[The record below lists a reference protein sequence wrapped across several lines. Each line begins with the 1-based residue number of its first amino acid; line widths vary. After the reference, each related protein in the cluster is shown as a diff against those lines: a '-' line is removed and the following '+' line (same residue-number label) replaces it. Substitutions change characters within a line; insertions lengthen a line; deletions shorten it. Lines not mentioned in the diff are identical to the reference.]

1 MAIEQDLLQK
11 IYGRI
16 HIDDATLY
24 FRYVGGD
31 NGQDYGRMWA
41 HGKNHSVHRVMY
53 DLFHGPIP
61 PDKEV
66 HHRCGVRNCCNI
78 AHLALVSHRDNIIL
92 TPQYTQLRW
101 ERLQALVE
109 AHLDLALCGVTH
121 LTSTAFSALWG
132 KSCRGSNLLT
142 YLTTLADV
150 YPGEFEWSLVKKGRG
165 RKPHLFEIRMSQ
177 ELIDQLT
184 ADEARA
190 ASAVTMASSS
200 ADALHPM
207 ASLALAV

>member
-1 MAIEQDLLQK
+1 MVIEQDLLEK

-16 HIDDATLY
+16 HIDEDTLC
-24 FRYVGGD
+24 FRYLGGD

-66 HHRCGVRNCCNI
+66 HHTCGMRSCCNI

-92 TPQYTQLRW
+92 TPQYTRLRW
-101 ERLQALVE
+101 ERLQILIE
-109 AHLDLALCGVTH
+109 THLDLALCGTTH
-121 LTSTAFSALWG
+121 VTSTDLWSLWG
-132 KSCRGSNLLT
+132 ASCRGANLT
-142 YLTTLADV
+142 KYLDTIATVFPEA
-150 YPGEFEWSLVKKGRG
+150 FSWSFVRPGRG

-177 ELIDQLT
+177 TLIDQLIG
-184 ADEARA
+184 DEESP
-190 ASAVTMASSS
+190 ASAVTI
-200 ADALHPM
+200 

>member
-1 MAIEQDLLQK
+1 MVIEQDLLQK

-16 HIDDATLY
+16 HVDEDTLC
-24 FRYVGGD
+24 FRYVGGN

-41 HGKNHSVHRVMY
+41 DGKMQSVHRLMY

-66 HHRCGVRNCCNI
+66 HHTCGVRSCCNI

-92 TPQYTQLRW
+92 TPQYARLRW

-109 AHLDLALCGVTH
+109 THPDLMLLGITH
-121 LTSTAFSALWG
+121 VMSTELWSLWG
-132 KSCRGSNLLT
+132 ASCRGANLT
-142 YLTTLADV
+142 KYLDTIAAV
-150 YPGEFEWSLVKKGRG
+150 FPEVFSWSFVRPGRG
-165 RKPHLFEIRMSQ
+165 RRPHLFEIRMTP

-184 ADEARA
+184 ADEERA
-190 ASAVTMASSS
+190 TSAVTMASPS

-207 ASLALAV
+207 SSLALAV

>member
-1 MAIEQDLLQK
+1 MVIEQDLLQK
-11 IYGRI
+11 IYARI
-16 HIDDATLY
+16 DIDKDTMCFHYL
-24 FRYVGGD
+24 GSD

-53 DLFHGPIP
+53 HIFFGDIP

-66 HHRCGVRNCCNI
+66 HHTCGVRSCCNI
-78 AHLALVSHRDNIIL
+78 AHLALVTHRQNVIL

-121 LTSTAFSALWG
+121 LTSTDLSILWG

-165 RKPHLFEIRMSQ
+165 RKPHLFAIRMSQ
-177 ELIDQLT
+177 TLIDQLIG
-184 ADEARA
+184 DEARA
-190 ASAVTMASSS
+190 ASAVKTASPS
-200 ADALHPM
+200 AEVLHPM
-207 ASLALAV
+207 ASLVLAV

>member
-16 HIDDATLY
+16 HIDEDTMCFHY
-24 FRYVGGD
+24 IGGD

-53 DLFHGPIP
+53 GVFHGPIP

-66 HHRCGVRNCCNI
+66 HHLCGVRNCCNI
-78 AHLALVSHRDNIIL
+78 AHLTLVSHRENIIL
-92 TPQYTQLRW
+92 TPQYAQLRW

-109 AHLDLALCGVTH
+109 THPDLALCGVTH

-132 KSCRGSNLLT
+132 QSCRGSNLLT

-150 YPGEFEWSLVKKGRG
+150 YPGEFEWSVVRPGRG
-165 RKPHLFEIRMSQ
+165 RRPRFFEIRMTQ
-177 ELIDQLT
+177 DLIDQLT
-184 ADEARA
+184 ADEERA
-190 ASAVTMASSS
+190 ASAVKMTSPS
-200 ADALHPM
+200 ADALYPLS
-207 ASLALAV
+207 SLVLAV

>member
-1 MAIEQDLLQK
+1 MVIEQDLLQK

-16 HIDDATLY
+16 DIDEDTLC

-53 DLFHGPIP
+53 HIFFGDIP
-61 PDKEV
+61 ADKEV
-66 HHRCGVRNCCNI
+66 HHTCGVRSCCNI
-78 AHLALVSHRDNIIL
+78 AHLALVTHRQNVIL

-109 AHLDLALCGVTH
+109 TRLDLMHWGITH
-121 LTSTAFSALWG
+121 VTSTDLGSLWG
-132 KSCRGSNLLT
+132 ASCRGTNLT
-142 YLTTLADV
+142 KYLDTIATVFPEA
-150 YPGEFEWSLVKKGRG
+150 FSWSFVRPGRG
-165 RKPHLFEIRMSQ
+165 RKPHLFEIRMTP

-184 ADEARA
+184 ADEEST
-190 ASAVTMASSS
+190 ASAVTMAS
-200 ADALHPM
+200 
-207 ASLALAV
+207 LALAV